1 MSETSL
7 TLDKIEVRDTWLM
20 RLVALSSIML
30 MCFFFVLIF
39 FDLFVVATFQDS
51 GLLITELHSEE
62 VTLSEEVNP
71 FSREDLLILFS
82 FLGSF
87 LGSFMILFLK
97 KWGAWLWLFSTV
109 VAFVTGL
116 LSPDFMTSSG
126 YEGGTFFGAVLLEVL
141 GVIDYFHFFAF
152 VGNIRWR

>member
-1 MSETSL
+1 MSETGL
-7 TLDKIEVRDTWLM
+7 TLEKIEVRDTRLM
-20 RLVALSSIML
+20 QLIALSSVML
-30 MCFFFVLIF
+30 MCFFIVLMF

-51 GLLITELHSEE
+51 GLLFTELHSEE

-82 FLGSF
+82 LLGGI

-97 KWGAWLWLFSTV
+97 KWGAWLWLFSFIV
-109 VAFVTGL
+109 VGVIDL
-116 LSPDFMTSSG
+116 LSPAFMTSSG
-126 YEGGTFFGAVLLEVL
+126 YEGLTFFGAVLIEV
-141 GVIDYFHFFAF
+141 GGAIEYFHFFAF